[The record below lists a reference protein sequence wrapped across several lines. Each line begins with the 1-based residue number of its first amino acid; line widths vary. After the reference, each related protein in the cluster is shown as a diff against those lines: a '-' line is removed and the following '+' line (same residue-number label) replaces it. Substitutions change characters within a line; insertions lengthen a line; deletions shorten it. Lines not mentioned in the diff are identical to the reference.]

1 MNDYIER
8 QAAIKLLDA
17 VPYDEDTWSDEYSNG
32 YYFRAKKD
40 KAAIESVPSAD
51 LEEVMIC
58 GYPARHLA
66 FVATVMQKEGVPPEE
81 VASCLRDI
89 GRMVGMVMAE
99 QKEIIEKTWKEWGS
113 V

>member
-1 MNDYIER
+1 MSDYIDR
-8 QAAIKLLDA
+8 QKVVEVCDWYEHEFVECEYAIRLVADDLKKL
-17 VPYDEDTWSDEYSNG
+17 
-32 YYFRAKKD
+32 
-40 KAAIESVPSAD
+40 PSAD
-51 LEEVMIC
+51 LEEIMIC

-66 FVATVMQKEGVPPEE
+66 FVATVMQKEGVTPEE

-89 GRMVGMVMAE
+89 GRMVEMIIEE